1 MAKPDTPHPEG
12 NGQKKDASGGLS
24 FDRGENLLPQ
34 NLVDILFA
42 AEIPQE
48 ELEDNDEADD
58 QRDSHDITD
67 SEDEGCVY

>member
-1 MAKPDTPHPEG
+1 M
-12 NGQKKDASGGLS
+12 
-24 FDRGENLLPQ
+24 GENLLPQ

-48 ELEDNDEADD
+48 EDNDEADD

-67 SEDEGCVY
+67 SEDEGCIYWNSYK